1 MVEAQT
7 TPIQPRKVMEWD
19 PITME
24 ITECT
29 AATVMKRM
37 VFRRG
42 HPPKQD
48 QQRLYIYIYIFK
60 KHQVGWDMSRYVLS
74 LTPYRERHLSG
85 CHCHWCLDKNAGYE
99 DYSYGNGGYDDY
111 GLILRGDLKDFLKQ
125 VCSRVCLPWNTC
137 FFLGCKLKRIIF
149 LRHGMNVRTL
159 PFLQGPFLDHW
170 GNFLGKK
177 GSETLSQ
184 IADGLC

>member
-48 QQRLYIYIYIFK
+48 QQRLYIYIYI
-60 KHQVGWDMSRYVLS
+60 QETSGRLRYVEVCVVVDS
-74 LTPYRERHLSG
+74 IQRETFKRMP
-85 CHCHWCLDKNAGYE
+85 
-99 DYSYGNGGYDDY
+99 
-111 GLILRGDLKDFLKQ
+111 
-125 VCSRVCLPWNTC
+125 LP
-137 FFLGCKLKRIIF
+137 L
-149 LRHGMNVRTL
+149 V
-159 PFLQGPFLDHW
+159 
-170 GNFLGKK
+170 
-177 GSETLSQ
+177 S
-184 IADGLC
+184 